1 MKTIL
6 VAGGAGYIG
15 SHVVRALQEAGY
27 DLVVYDNL
35 SRGHRQA
42 VPDGIPF
49 VQGDIGDVE
58 TLGRTLRNFGVEA
71 ALHFAADS
79 QVGESVS
86 NPQRYFENNV
96 GQGLTFLR
104 TLLEN
109 GVKALVFSS
118 TAAVYGEPESAPGRS
133 GQPYLTE
140 DHPLRPSNP
149 YGESKAFFETV
160 LKRYAAAYGLRS
172 ISLRYFNA
180 AGAHASG
187 DIGEDHNPESHLI
200 PLVLKVAL
208 GQREKITVYG
218 DDYPTPDG
226 TPIRDYIHVEDLAWA
241 HVLALRKLE
250 KAASKAGGVRKL
262 EEVASKAGGEKG
274 TGRSAGVLASS
285 GGPSADHRD
294 LLYAA
299 YNLSNGQGYSVLEVI
314 EAARRVTGQPIPL
327 ERGPRR
333 PGDPAIL
340 VASSER
346 ARHDLGWE
354 PKHPT
359 LEEIIASAWEWHRRH
374 PHGYG
379 G

>member
-42 VPDGIPF
+42 VPDGVPF

-58 TLGRTLRNFGVEA
+58 TLGRTLRDFGVEA

-96 GQGLTFLR
+96 GQGLAFLR
-104 TLLEN
+104 TLLEH

-133 GQPYLTE
+133 GHPYLTE

-180 AGAHASG
+180 AGAHTSG

-208 GQREKITVYG
+208 GQREKVTVYG

-241 HVLALRKLE
+241 HLLALRKLE
-250 KAASKAGGVRKL
+250 KAAAVSRGA
-262 EEVASKAGGEKG
+262 KG
-274 TGRSAGVLASS
+274 AGRSAGVMAS
-285 GGPSADHRD
+285 GGSNDEQRD
-294 LLYAA
+294 FLYAA
-299 YNLSNGQGYSVLEVI
+299 YNLGNGQGYSVLEVI